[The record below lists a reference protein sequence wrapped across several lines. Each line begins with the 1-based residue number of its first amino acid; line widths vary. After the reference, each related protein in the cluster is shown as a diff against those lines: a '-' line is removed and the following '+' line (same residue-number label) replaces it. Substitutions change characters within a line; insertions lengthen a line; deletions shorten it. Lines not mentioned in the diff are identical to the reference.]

1 MQGTENSAET
11 CHKLKKSAHVMGLS
25 GHPAWIQRLLFV
37 LGAFSLSFISH
48 SWVFVF
54 CFFGGLL
61 FYCVGFVSG
70 KLFQVASKGGQP
82 AAPANSLPSET
93 QRPRSSVKAGLGG
106 GTGAESCDWL
116 VLDPGPSLDPH
127 PHPKGARSTGNQRD
141 GGRSDFMFTVK
152 HRVSRHC
159 SQCVLIL
166 ESGLGRR
173 KKPQNY
179 SAG

>member
-1 MQGTENSAET
+1 MLVLFLGSFSKWLVKVANQQLQPIAY
-11 CHKLKKSAHVMGLS
+11 
-25 GHPAWIQRLLFV
+25 PA
-37 LGAFSLSFISH
+37 
-48 SWVFVF
+48 
-54 CFFGGLL
+54 
-61 FYCVGFVSG
+61 
-70 KLFQVASKGGQP
+70 
-82 AAPANSLPSET
+82 ET

-106 GTGAESCDWL
+106 GAGAESCDWL
-116 VLDPGPSLDPH
+116 VLDPGPSLDLH

-141 GGRSDFMFTVK
+141 GGRSDFMFSVK

>member
-25 GHPAWIQRLLFV
+25 GHHAWIHRLLFV

-54 CFFGGLL
+54 WVFLVCYFTVLVL
-61 FYCVGFVSG
+61 FLGSFSKWLV
-70 KLFQVASKGGQP
+70 KVANQQLQP
-82 AAPANSLPSET
+82 IAYPAET
-93 QRPRSSVKAGLGG
+93 QRPRSSVKAGLGAG
-106 GTGAESCDWL
+106 AGAESCDWL